1 MDEPAVKYLSNIV
14 ITGAFNPS
22 IIQPAWLIS
31 TGIVSPPSDDEEVS
45 IEMPVVS
52 PSLVFRF
59 EIGQVKWTVATDR
72 LILEPKNG
80 KPVQTLAISVLKK
93 LFHTPLTAV
102 GTNVESVIPREV
114 WKSDKPVISAKI
126 NKACGEFGEV
136 NERGCSL
143 KINRDDNVT
152 LTIIIKEEMDASENV
167 IINLN
172 FHQNTPTLKVALD
185 ALSNYEKHTAE
196 AKTIVSGLI
205 GAMN

>member
-1 MDEPAVKYLSNIV
+1 MDKPAVKYLSNIV
-14 ITGAFNPS
+14 VTGAFNPS

-52 PSLVFRF
+52 PSLIFRF
-59 EIGQVKWTVATDR
+59 EIGEAKWTVATDR

-80 KPVQTLAISVLKK
+80 KPIQSLASAVLEK
-93 LFHTPLTAV
+93 LSHTPLTAV
-102 GTNVESVIPREV
+102 GTNVESVIPKKV
-114 WKSDKPVISAKI
+114 WKSDKPVIYAKI
-126 NKACGEFGEV
+126 DEACGEFGEI

-152 LTIIIKEEMDASENV
+152 LTIIIKEEMDVSENV
-167 IINLN
+167 IVNLN

-185 ALSNYEKHTAE
+185 ALSNYENHTVE
-196 AKTIVSGLI
+196 AKTIVSSLI
-205 GAMN
+205 GAMD